1 MLWNSIYFFI
11 YRDRERGTKR
21 KEQNKN
27 KIKKNMEGVSLQ
39 EKKERDAQ
47 IMRDKQKLALEKK
60 KEEEKNNNK

>member
-1 MLWNSIYFFI
+1 
-11 YRDRERGTKR
+11 
-21 KEQNKN
+21 
-27 KIKKNMEGVSLQ
+27 MEGVSLQ